1 MSSRVQFLTWWGLPI
16 LCVGLGAVAATYVG
30 DGAGSGSQAPK
41 LTHLGLIGLYFAAVG
56 FLAVILRIRQNQ
68 VALDDRKRFEKP
80 VEAALIA
87 MCAPVLAAG
96 LWVFATGFMADFG
109 PGQTMR
115 GELQSVDRVGA
126 FGRSYAID
134 LDTTA
139 HPLVLECRM
148 RQNCGS
154 PTPLLRLKA
163 GAQAE
168 IQVLNSR
175 VLGMSVD
182 GRPVVDPVGQ
192 RFWRLIFGGAALALM
207 VVYTAAFIGVS
218 IQLLLA
224 EDDETEPL
232 DGGGAAA
239 SFQ

>member
-1 MSSRVQFLTWWGLPI
+1 MNSRAQFLTWWGLPI
-16 LCVGLGAVAATYVG
+16 LCVGLGAVAATYAG

-41 LTHLGLIGLYFAAVG
+41 LMHLGLIGVYFVAVG
-56 FLAVILRIRQNQ
+56 FLAVIFRIRQNQ
-68 VALDDRKRFEKP
+68 VALEDRKRFEKP

-87 MCAPVLAAG
+87 MCAPILAAG

-109 PGQTMR
+109 PSQTIR
-115 GELQSVDRVGA
+115 GKLQAVDQVGA

-139 HPLVLECRM
+139 HPLVLECRV
-148 RQNCGS
+148 RRNCGS
-154 PTPLLRLKA
+154 PTPLLRLKS
-163 GAQAE
+163 GAPAE
-168 IQVLNSR
+168 VEILNRR
-175 VLGMSVD
+175 VLGMSLD
-182 GRPVVDPVGQ
+182 GRPVVDPARQ

-218 IQLLLA
+218 IQLLLMD
-224 EDDETEPL
+224 DDEAEPL
-232 DGGGAAA
+232 DSDGAAA